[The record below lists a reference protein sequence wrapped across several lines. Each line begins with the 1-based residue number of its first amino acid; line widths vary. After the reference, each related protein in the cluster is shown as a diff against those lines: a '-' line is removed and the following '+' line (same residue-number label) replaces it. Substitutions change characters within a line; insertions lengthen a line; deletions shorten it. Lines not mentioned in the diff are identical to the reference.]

1 MSQGRENT
9 YPESRRHVG
18 AGRSPRIETEGKK
31 MLSDQQVGIH
41 RTLIVSTP

>member
-9 YPESRRHVG
+9 CPESRWHVG

-41 RTLIVSTP
+41 RILIVSTP